1 LGFGSGETVDVY
13 WNNPRQLLGTATAD
27 AVGSGAFTI
36 TIPAT
41 ASPGINGVIGVGQI
55 TKAIGIGRVT
65 VE

>member
-1 LGFGSGETVDVY
+1 
-13 WNNPRQLLGTATAD
+13 
-27 AVGSGAFTI
+27 VGSGALTI

-41 ASPGINGVIGVGQI
+41 ASPGINGVIGVGQT